1 MIKLKD
7 ALSSATTSPTSTS
20 RLLGPGLVKRTEL
33 PAQAGNHERPR
44 RGNGQSQ
51 ELRKTGLPAVG
62 DVPWGSH
69 FCIFY
74 ETRRDFR
81 DILVPYFKAGLEN
94 NEVCISYVG
103 SHEFLTLN
111 DARSALRKKLP
122 GFDRLVKEGR
132 IELVAR
138 QKLFRENGRVDTAAA
153 LTWYQRKLD
162 RALKRGFSGLRLH
175 GSSGWL
181 RISLH
186 ESGFCNYERKVHS
199 VLTGQPV
206 VVACSFPLMLTGAQQ
221 ILDAARIHHFAV
233 TLRKGVWKR
242 VEITDF
248 VGAENEASSAS
259 GQLEQLSFRQ
269 REVLQL
275 IAEGQNTKEIAELL
289 CVSVKTVEVHRL
301 QLMRRLKIDNVP
313 GLVRF
318 AIRTGLVSAE
328 A

>member
-7 ALSSATTSPTSTS
+7 APSSGTNSPKSMS
-20 RLLGPGLVKRTEL
+20 RLLRPGLAKRTESRA
-33 PAQAGNHERPR
+33 PAVDHARSR
-44 RGNGQSQ
+44 RGNGQSA
-51 ELRKTGLPAVG
+51 ELRKTGLPGVG
-62 DVPWGSH
+62 DVPSGSH

-74 ETRRDFR
+74 ETRSDFR

-103 SHEFLTLN
+103 SHEFLTMN

-132 IELVAR
+132 IEIVAR

-153 LTWYQRKLD
+153 LAWYQRKLD
-162 RALKRGFSGLRLH
+162 RALRRGFSGLRLH

-181 RISLH
+181 RVSLH
-186 ESGFCNYERKVHS
+186 EGGFCNYERRVHS
-199 VLTGQPV
+199 MLTGQPII
-206 VVACSFPLMLTGAQQ
+206 VACSFPLMLTGAQQ

-248 VGAENEASSAS
+248 VGAENEASSAN

-289 CVSVKTVEVHRL
+289 GISVKTVEAHRL